1 MKESRTNM
9 SQEGYLT
16 EAPAASTSGALA
28 SERFAERIQ
37 SAQTGGVVDTERVN
51 LLAGRAVKA
60 LNDIIDRK
68 STRLNSSHVSNSYA
82 VFCLKKTIQSALYL
96 VPNKLFRSEI
106 CVNSSRKSY
115 SMTIQSAKMTVR
127 PAKLPEAAT
136 PYNDKL
142 HLNEYI

>member
-1 MKESRTNM
+1 HPSHILSFTSAYCSLSHFLVHRYPLAFPTRR
-9 SQEGYLT
+9 SSDL
-16 EAPAASTSGALA
+16 EATAASTSGALA

-82 VFCLKKTIQSALYL
+82 VFCLKKTIQS
-96 VPNKLFRSEI
+96 
-106 CVNSSRKSY
+106 
-115 SMTIQSAKMTVR
+115 
-127 PAKLPEAAT
+127 
-136 PYNDKL
+136 
-142 HLNEYI
+142 